1 MLYLSYFEN
10 LSVLVRC
17 FHATALNYSVKVS
30 KPSPRHFVRRIFDEI
45 AKPVTEDP
53 LVLLAKRKQCKLPEY
68 EKQRQ
73 ENLQNLSPIEFAL
86 ANCIR
91 QKLRRARLLAIC
103 HVFPAKGRRVHID
116 CMRLAYNGFQP
127 KVYNNRVMQHIIKDT
142 SLANLAPLFCSKNQ
156 ILLSDHPEKLVNLTE
171 ELKSVRW
178 LKLLACVVDGRILTS
193 EEVDSFSN
201 KTFQDFAVQSNAAL
215 LQGIHTTCS
224 LLDSAAMN
232 VTNTFNE
239 LTTHLA
245 K

>member
-1 MLYLSYFEN
+1 MYN
-10 LSVLVRC
+10 LCFRVLVRC
-17 FHATALNYSVKVS
+17 FHATTSNYGVKVT
-30 KPSPRHFVRRIFDEI
+30 KPSPRHFVRRIFDEV

-53 LVLLAKRKQCKLPEY
+53 L
-68 EKQRQ
+68 
-73 ENLQNLSPIEFAL
+73 LSPIEAAL

-116 CMRLAYNGFQP
+116 CMRLSHNGFQT

-171 ELKSVRW
+171 ELKSVQW

-201 KTFQDFAVQSNAAL
+201 KTFQDFAMQSNATL

-224 LLDSAAMN
+224 LLESAAMN
-232 VTNTFNE
+232 VTNTLNE
-239 LTTHLA
+239 LTTR
-245 K
+245 